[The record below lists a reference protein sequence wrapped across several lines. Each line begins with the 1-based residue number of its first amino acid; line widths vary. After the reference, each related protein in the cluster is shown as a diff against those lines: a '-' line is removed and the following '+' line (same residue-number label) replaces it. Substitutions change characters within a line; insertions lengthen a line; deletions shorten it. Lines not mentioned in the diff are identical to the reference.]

1 MDIHEAR
8 KRVETLRNEILRH
21 NHLYYVMDDPEI
33 DDRDYDLL
41 IRELQDLESQF
52 PQLITA
58 DSPTLRV
65 GGAALE
71 AFEKVEHSVPMLSL
85 DNALDTK
92 ELESFLDRI
101 HRSLGKPSVQYVCE
115 PKIDG
120 LAVNLVYQ
128 DGVFLRGA
136 TRGNGKTGEDVTSN
150 LRTIRSLPLRLQ
162 EMVPGMLEVRGE
174 VFMYKEDFARLNY
187 SREEK
192 GDPLFANPRNASA
205 GSLRQLDPTVTSD
218 RPLAVCLYH
227 VVHPENFGLQ
237 SQSEILEWLRKTG
250 FPVQKDNT
258 LCSGNDEVLD
268 FIEQWDAK
276 RHELNYVTD
285 GVVIKIN
292 ELAQWDRLGVTAKAP
307 RWAIA
312 FKYPP
317 EEKKTR
323 VLDIEVSVGRTGA
336 LTPTAILEPVHLSGT
351 VVRRASLHNQDEV
364 LRKDIRIGD
373 MVCVRKAGEI
383 IPEIV
388 SSDPDLRDGTEKEFS
403 MPESCPVCGS
413 HVTRLPGEVAVRC
426 PNTSCPAQIKE
437 GLLHFASRQGL
448 DIRGLGEKIIEQIIE
463 KNMIRDLADI
473 FFLSEENLSSLERM
487 GTKSAKNLL
496 RSLENS
502 RTRPLSNLITAL
514 GIRYVGSKAAEVL
527 AEEFHS
533 ISAFMKADEQTL
545 SSIPGIGS
553 VIAASVIA
561 YFGDTH
567 NLAMID
573 KLKDAGIKME
583 EEIEETFSG
592 PLIFKDKRIVFTG
605 ELASMSRSAA
615 EGLVRKLGG
624 KTSSSVSSRTSLV
637 VTGSNPGSKYDKAVN
652 LGVSIMDE
660 QSFLEMIDPYREQLQ

>member
-1 MDIHEAR
+1 MDIQEAR
-8 KRVETLRNEILRH
+8 KKVETLRNEILRH
-21 NHLYYVMDDPEI
+21 NHLYYVMDDPQI

-65 GGAALE
+65 GGAALDS
-71 AFEKVEHSVPMLSL
+71 FEKVEHPVPMLSL

-92 ELESFLDRI
+92 ELEAFLERI
-101 HRSLGKPSVQYVCE
+101 QKSLGGQSVQYVCE

-120 LAVNLVYQ
+120 LAVSLVYK

-162 EMVPGMLEVRGE
+162 EVVSGTLEVRGE

-192 GDPLFANPRNASA
+192 GEPLFANPRNASA
-205 GSLRQLDPTVTSD
+205 GSLRQLDPTVTSS

-227 VVHPENFGLQ
+227 VVHPEKFGLQ
-237 SQSEILEWLRKTG
+237 SQSEILEWLQKTG

-258 LCSGNDEVLD
+258 LCSGNAEVLD
-268 FIEQWDAK
+268 FIEEWDAK

-292 ELAQWDRLGVTAKAP
+292 ELAQWGRLGVTAKAP

-317 EEKKTR
+317 EEKQTR

-364 LRKDIRIGD
+364 LRKDVRIGD

-403 MPESCPVCGS
+403 MPDSCPVCGS

-437 GLLHFASRQGL
+437 GLIHFASRQGL
-448 DIRGLGEKIIEQIIE
+448 DIRGLGEKIIDQIIDR
-463 KNMIRDLADI
+463 KMIRDLADI
-473 FFLSEENLSSLERM
+473 FSLSEESFSSLERM

-502 RTRPLSNLITAL
+502 RKRPLSNLITAL

-533 ISAFMKADEQTL
+533 IRALMEADEQTL

-553 VIAASVIA
+553 VMAASVIA
-561 YFGDTH
+561 YFEDTH
-567 NLAMID
+567 NIAMIE
-573 KLKDAGIKME
+573 KLKDAGVKME
-583 EEIEETFSG
+583 DEMEDAFSG
-592 PLIFKDKRIVFTG
+592 PLIFKDKRVVFTG

-652 LGVSIMDE
+652 LGVSILDE

>member
-92 ELESFLDRI
+92 DLESFLDRI
-101 HRSLGKPSVQYVCE
+101 HKSLGKPSVQYVCE

-120 LAVNLVYQ
+120 LAVSLVYQ

-192 GDPLFANPRNASA
+192 GEPLFANPRNASA

-388 SSDPDLRDGTEKEFS
+388 NSDPDLRDGTEKEFS

-463 KNMIRDLADI
+463 KQMIRDLADI

-496 RSLENS
+496 RSLASS

-533 ISAFMKADEQTL
+533 ISALMKADEQTL

-567 NLAMID
+567 NLAMIE

-637 VTGSNPGSKYDKAVN
+637 VIGSNPGSKYDKAVN

-660 QSFLEMIDPYREQLQ
+660 QSFLEMIDPYREQLH

>member
-1 MDIHEAR
+1 VDIHEAR
-8 KRVETLRNEILRH
+8 KRVEKLRNEILRH
-21 NHLYYVMDDPEI
+21 NHLYYVMDDPQI

-65 GGAALE
+65 GGAALDS
-71 AFEKVEHSVPMLSL
+71 FEKVEHSVPMLSL

-92 ELESFLDRI
+92 ELEAFLDRI
-101 HRSLGKPSVQYVCE
+101 QKSLGGQSVQYVCE

-120 LAVNLVYQ
+120 LAVSLVYQ

-150 LRTIRSLPLRLQ
+150 LRTIRSLPLRLL
-162 EMVPGMLEVRGE
+162 EMVPGTLEVRGE

-192 GDPLFANPRNASA
+192 GEPLFANPRNASA
-205 GSLRQLDPTVTSD
+205 GSLRQLDPVVTSS

-227 VVHPENFGLQ
+227 VVHPEKFGLQ
-237 SQSEILEWLRKTG
+237 SQNEILEWLQKTG

-258 LCSGNDEVLD
+258 LCSGNGEVLD
-268 FIEQWDAK
+268 FIREWDAR

-292 ELAQWDRLGVTAKAP
+292 ELAQWGRLGVTAKAP

-388 SSDPDLRDGTEKEFS
+388 SSDPDLRDGTEKEFV
-403 MPESCPVCGS
+403 MPDSCPVCGS

-448 DIRGLGEKIIEQIIE
+448 DIRGLGEKIIEQIIDR
-463 KNMIRDLADI
+463 KMIADLADI

-487 GTKSAKNLL
+487 GTRSAKNLL
-496 RSLENS
+496 RSLDRS
-502 RTRPLSNLITAL
+502 RKRPLSNLITAL

-533 ISAFMKADEQTL
+533 ISALMKADEQTL

-553 VIAASVIA
+553 VMAASVIA
-561 YFGDTH
+561 YFEDTH
-567 NLAMID
+567 NLAMIE
-573 KLKDAGIKME
+573 KLKEAGVKME
-583 EEIEETFSG
+583 EEMEDAFSG
-592 PLIFKDKRIVFTG
+592 PLIFKDKRVVFTG

-637 VTGSNPGSKYDKAVN
+637 VTGSNPGSKYDKAVT
-652 LGVSIMDE
+652 LGVPIMDE
-660 QSFLEMIDPYREQLQ
+660 QAFLDMIGPYREQLQ